1 MQIRPATLND
11 ADAISA
17 LIKSVA
23 HYFTLQPHGQG
34 AEVFLQGIE
43 PAAIAGYIAAPDFLY
58 FVGEIDQQLAG
69 LVALRLHRHLYHLFV
84 GPAWQ
89 GRGLSRQLWLHVQQA
104 ALLAGN
110 HQGVTVNATPY
121 AVPVYERFGFSP
133 TGPRVETKGIAFVPM
148 VWQAGLAGKPANSLS
163 IQ

>member
-1 MQIRPATLND
+1 MYIRPATLND

-23 HYFTLQPHGQG
+23 HVFTLHPNGHG
-34 AEVFLQGIE
+34 AERFLQGME
-43 PAAIAGYIAAPDFLY
+43 PAGIAGCIAAPDFLY
-58 FVGEIDQQLAG
+58 CVGEVDQQLAG
-69 LVALRLHRHLYHLFV
+69 LVALRAHRHLHHLFV

-89 GRGLSRQLWLHVQQA
+89 GRGLSRQLWQHVQQA
-104 ALLAGN
+104 ALAAGQ

-121 AVPVYERFGFSP
+121 AVPVYERFGFQP
-133 TGPRVETKGIAFVPM
+133 TGPRVEAQGIAFVPM
-148 VWQAGLAGKPANSLS
+148 AWRASHTGEQAHPLS

>member
-23 HYFTLQPHGQG
+23 HYFTLQPQGQG
-34 AEVFLQGIE
+34 AEGFLQGIE

-58 FVGEIDQQLAG
+58 FVGEVDQQLAG
-69 LVALRLHRHLYHLFV
+69 LVALRAHRHLYHLFV

-89 GRGLSRQLWLHVQQA
+89 GRGLSRQLWQH
-104 ALLAGN
+104 ALQVALAVN
-110 HQGVTVNATPY
+110 QHQDVTVNATPY
-121 AVPVYERFGFSP
+121 AVPVYERFGFQP
-133 TGPRVETKGIAFVPM
+133 TGPRVKTKGIAFVPM
-148 VWQAGLAGKPANSLS
+148 AWHVRHAGQQPHS
-163 IQ
+163 Q